1 MIVAFCHTNVFYNPS
16 SNLSSVLIYLNSSSL
31 LFNKILGGGDSP
43 ILFVG
48 DAWDIFLRYPFIGP
62 ASTNYQPILDIS
74 P

>member
-1 MIVAFCHTNVFYNPS
+1 MMVVFCHSKVFYCPS
-16 SNLSSVLIYLNSSSL
+16 SDFFCVLNYYNSNSL
-31 LFNKILGGGDSP
+31 LFNKILGGGDAP

-48 DAWDIFLRYPFIGP
+48 DAYVIFLAYPFIGP